1 MIVFDDYW
9 GYRGW
14 KTGEHKAW
22 RELVEERK
30 LTYEHLAFT
39 IQQVFV
45 KITSVG

>member
-14 KTGEHKAW
+14 KSGEHKAW
-22 RELVEERK
+22 RGLVEERK
-30 LTYEHLAFT
+30 LTYAYLAFT

-45 KITSVG
+45 QITSVG